1 MFAKMLRL
9 INAAVSEELRK
20 KQKEKTD
27 GQIEI
32 FCCINTKK

>member
-27 GQIEI
+27 EQMDR
-32 FCCINTKK
+32 